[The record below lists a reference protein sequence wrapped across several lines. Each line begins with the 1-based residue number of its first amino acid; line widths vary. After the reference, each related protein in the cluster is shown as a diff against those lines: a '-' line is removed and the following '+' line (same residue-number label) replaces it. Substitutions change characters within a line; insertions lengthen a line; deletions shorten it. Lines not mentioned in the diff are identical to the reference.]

1 MEDGMIPGELVLGE
15 YSMIQPL
22 MNLQF
27 FCPTEEVPIQ
37 GGLSAKVKFLLG
49 SLMIEAAA
57 QVY

>member
-1 MEDGMIPGELVLGE
+1 MILGELAFGE

-27 FCPTEEVPIQ
+27 FCPTEEIPMQV
-37 GGLSAKVKFLLG
+37 GLSTKVKFLL
-49 SLMIEAAA
+49 SSRTIEVAA